1 MLTEKQ
7 FLLWFIPLAIAT
19 FVSGP
24 LAVLHAFHPLEHIDG
39 RAINSKTDAAQLP
52 SYIPLLVQTEPYPA
66 TGYQTLEVDD
76 LRLMNLT
83 SFTAMVQSSLQSPTP
98 ALLGYVSL
106 TRLFKQ
112 KKTFNSY
119 PQGEL
124 LLVTKVSFSGFDDEE
139 QEAEHLILETQHAR
153 RFQLTS
159 VELDEETGLLFGQVE
174 WLG

>member
-24 LAVLHAFHPLEHIDG
+24 LAVLHAIPPLDG
-39 RAINSKTDAAQLP
+39 RAITSKTQAAQLP
-52 SYIPLLVQTEPYPA
+52 SSIPLLVQTEPYPA

-83 SFTAMVQSSLQSPTP
+83 SFTSMVSSSSENPTP

-139 QEAEHLILETQHAR
+139 HESEHLILETQHAR
-153 RFQLTS
+153 RFQLRS
-159 VELDEETGLLFGQVE
+159 VGLDEETGLLFGQVE